1 MKHWAITQSSTGLQ
15 RTGISQPLIDNLKP
29 QRWIPRGL
37 FMSQSKQL
45 SELINMS
52 IAEGLAVLAPHL
64 QDWLRAHL
72 VPPRPIQ
79 VSVDLEGNSFKDLWL
94 ITDHTG
100 KQDSSY
106 RIVYDENNQ
115 MFGLESTL
123 DTGIEWYMGS
133 YGSFSETVENM

>member
-1 MKHWAITQSSTGLQ
+1 MKV
-15 RTGISQPLIDNLKP
+15 
-29 QRWIPRGL
+29 
-37 FMSQSKQL
+37 
-45 SELINMS
+45 
-52 IAEGLAVLAPHL
+52 AEGLAVLAPHL
-64 QDWLRAHL
+64 QDWLRVHL

-100 KQDSSY
+100 EQDSSY
-106 RIVYDENNQ
+106 RVVYDENNQ

-123 DTGIEWYMGS
+123 DTGVEWYMGS